1 MDLTS
6 EIRKMTELQL
16 KDDQFIVDIVAS
28 SRPGPK
34 KISVILDGD
43 AGISIDDCAE
53 VSRQLSKQLDEN
65 SLIEDNYTLEVSTP
79 GLDQPLKLKRQYKR
93 NIGRKLRVKTVDQK
107 LIEGKLSEVSE
118 EIITLIEEIGNGKNK
133 ELKESS
139 VPFSAIDKAF
149 VLVSFK

>member
-1 MDLTS
+1 MDLTA
-6 EIRKMTELQL
+6 EIRKMTEPQL
-16 KDDQFIVDIVAS
+16 KSDQFIVDIVAS
-28 SRPGPK
+28 SRSGPK

-53 VSRQLSKQLDEN
+53 VSRQLSKHLDET
-65 SLIEDNYTLEVSTP
+65 SIIDDNYILEVSTP

-93 NIGRKLRVKTVDQK
+93 NIGRNLRIKRVDQTVV
-107 LIEGKLSEVSE
+107 EGKLSDVNDEM
-118 EIITLIEEIGNGKNK
+118 ITLFEEIGIGKKK
-133 ELKESS
+133 EMKEVT